1 MFTNLANELGH
12 HLVSVLSG
20 NMWVKGGH
28 KFCVCVCVCVWQTKK
43 TSNLTNLMFERNL
56 NHL

>member
-1 MFTNLANELGH
+1 MFANLANELGH

-28 KFCVCVCVCVWQTKK
+28 KFCVLLANKENIKFDQLDV
-43 TSNLTNLMFERNL
+43 
-56 NHL
+56 

>member
-1 MFTNLANELGH
+1 MFANLANELGH

-28 KFCVCVCVCVWQTKK
+28 KFCVCVLLANKENIKFDQLDV
-43 TSNLTNLMFERNL
+43 
-56 NHL
+56 